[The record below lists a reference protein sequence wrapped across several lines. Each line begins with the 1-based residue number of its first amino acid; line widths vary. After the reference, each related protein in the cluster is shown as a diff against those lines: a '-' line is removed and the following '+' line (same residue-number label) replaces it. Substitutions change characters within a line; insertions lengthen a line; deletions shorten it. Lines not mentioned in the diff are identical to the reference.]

1 MNLMTP
7 TCTFGIWHGKY
18 NKYDSDSV
26 SVSDSKSDSQSDYDG
41 LMATSAS
48 TSTWPEHP
56 NSGVER
62 TPKMEILQGK
72 TNKAAK
78 CGAKGAGETAAVR
91 GEADSSALVAVFFFV
106 FCNFFFFL
114 TALLSFSFRFSCRA
128 CVSGGGLGNIPEC
141 HHTHTHTLRIAYV
154 YNCKN

>member
-7 TCTFGIWHGKY
+7 TCTFGIWHVKY

-78 CGAKGAGETAAVR
+78 CGAKGGGEAEALR
-91 GEADSSALVAVFFFV
+91 GEADSSALVAVFFLSSV
-106 FCNFFFFL
+106 TFFFF
-114 TALLSFSFRFSCRA
+114 F
-128 CVSGGGLGNIPEC
+128 
-141 HHTHTHTLRIAYV
+141 
-154 YNCKN
+154 